1 MGTREDQFALPAQKG
16 TVLTNCEPSIPNDC
30 GSVRPADE
38 LQRMTKKD
46 YFRIQVFVEGS
57 KASTLTGSNGRRRCI
72 SGGRTVPGHCSART
86 KPSGEEAID

>member
-1 MGTREDQFALPAQKG
+1 
-16 TVLTNCEPSIPNDC
+16 
-30 GSVRPADE
+30 
-38 LQRMTKKD
+38 MTKKD